1 MKAIQF
7 LAKVFVRY
15 ADIDKGTYVHVP
27 RYTAEAL
34 VKKTAC
40 H

>member
-7 LAKVFVRY
+7 LAEVFVRY
-15 ADIDKGTYVHVP
+15 ADIDKGAYVHVP
-27 RYTAEAL
+27 RYSAETL
-34 VKKTAC
+34 VKKTSS